1 MSLHERISAL
11 KERHAHLQHLIDDE
25 ARRPHPNDN
34 RVVELKRQKL
44 RIKDEIERMHHQA
57 EA

>member
-1 MSLHERISAL
+1 MSLQERISAL
-11 KERHAHLQHLIDDE
+11 RERHAHLQHLIDDE
-25 ARRPHPNDN
+25 IRRPHPNDN

-44 RIKDEIERMHHQA
+44 RIKDEIERINHGA